1 MEFSLQ
7 ITLINCDLVL
17 EKNYAYL
24 HTVNNLQHNLLMPQS
39 IAPLDALIIVIYFLL
54 MLGIG
59 LWFSRRNNNSSQF
72 TTAMGRI
79 PGWAL
84 GLSFYA
90 TFLSAIT
97 FLGDPGKSFG
107 SNWNPFVFSLSMPF
121 AAYVSARFF
130 VPFYREQ
137 QVVSAYTHLEDRFG
151 AWARTYAMLCFIMTQ
166 LARMGTIFYGV
177 ALMLNALS
185 GLSMQLIILCLGVCI
200 IVYTVLG
207 GMEAVIWTEVIQA
220 IIKTLGA
227 LLILGIILVQ
237 VDLGTI
243 VEKGLAEQ
251 KFSLGTF
258 RPDFVHSSFWV
269 VFLYGFFINLTNFG
283 VDQNYIQ
290 RYHTARNT
298 QDASRSIWLCVVYY
312 LPISMLFFF
321 IGTALFVYYQ
331 QQPDLILELKQQVAL
346 DKGLPLEQLQPAD
359 YGDKVLPF
367 FIKTQIPT
375 GFLGLLMAAL
385 LSAAMSTMSSGM
397 NSSATVFLQD
407 IYQRYFNPNASA
419 AQQLRVLRIATI
431 VMGCLGMA
439 FGIGMIGVKSLL
451 DAWWKMAGL
460 FASGMLGLFL
470 LGFLNKRVGERA
482 AQIAAIT
489 GLLLIAWLTFRDSFP
504 VGWRSV
510 LEPKL
515 TVVVGTLSIVGVGLL
530 LERIW
535 REK

>member
-1 MEFSLQ
+1 MPNSISL
-7 ITLINCDLVL
+7 
-17 EKNYAYL
+17 
-24 HTVNNLQHNLLMPQS
+24 
-39 IAPLDALIIVIYFLL
+39 LDSLIIVIYFLL
-54 MLGIG
+54 MVGVG
-59 LWFSRRNNNSSQF
+59 LYFSKRNNSSAQF
-72 TTAMGRI
+72 TTASGRI

-137 QVVSAYTHLEDRFG
+137 KVVSAYSHLEERFG

-177 ALMLNALS
+177 ALMLNALT
-185 GLSMQLIILCLGVCI
+185 GYGMHWIILTLGCCI
-200 IVYTVLG
+200 IVYTVMG
-207 GMEAVIWTEVIQA
+207 GMEAVIWTEVVQA

-227 LLILGIILVQ
+227 LLILGIVLSQ
-237 VDLGTI
+237 VKFSTI
-243 VEKGLAEQ
+243 VSTGWQEH
-251 KFSLGTF
+251 KFSLGSF
-258 RPDFVHSSFWV
+258 RPDFFQSSFWV

-283 VDQNYIQ
+283 IDQNYIQ

-312 LPISMLFFF
+312 LPVSMLFFF
-321 IGTALFVYYQ
+321 IGTALYVYYQ
-331 QQPDLILELKQQVAL
+331 QQPELILELKQQVAL
-346 DKGLPLEQLQPAD
+346 EKGLDFKVLQPAD

-407 IYQRYFNPNASA
+407 IYQRYFNPQASPE
-419 AQQLRVLRIATI
+419 QQLRVLRIATI

-439 FGIGMIGVKSLL
+439 FGLGMIGVKSLL

-470 LGFLNKRVGERA
+470 LGFLNKRVGEQA
-482 AQIAAIT
+482 AKIAAIL
-489 GLLLIAWLTFRDSFP
+489 GLVLIFWLSFKDYFPLQWQSPFDS
-504 VGWRSV
+504 
-510 LEPKL
+510 KL
-515 TVVVGTLSIVGVGLL
+515 TVVLGTLTIVGIGVL

-535 REK
+535 RKEKRA